1 MSSAAGGSCNWNS
14 RVEAVLVLWAYAS
27 IRLLTLTGCS
37 RGLAADLASK
47 GVPLPPLPLP
57 TAPAMLG
64 GGTIVM
70 CTVTHSSSCPDESFA
85 LSVTS

>member
-37 RGLAADLASK
+37 S

-64 GGTIVM
+64 GGTLVK